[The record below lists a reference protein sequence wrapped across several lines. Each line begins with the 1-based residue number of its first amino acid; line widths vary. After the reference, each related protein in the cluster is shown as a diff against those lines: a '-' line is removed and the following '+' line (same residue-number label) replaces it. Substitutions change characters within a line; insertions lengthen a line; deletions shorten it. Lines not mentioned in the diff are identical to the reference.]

1 MESRSDLHI
10 IVSWSLYDW
19 GNSAFATTVMAGF
32 FPVFFKEYWSHGSD
46 VTVST
51 LQLGAANSF
60 ASVVVALLAPL
71 LGAIADQGGVKRRFL
86 LLFAMMGVI
95 MTGSLYFV
103 VQGDWKLAAALYVLA
118 AIGFSGANVFYDA
131 LLVNVAGE
139 KKVDI
144 VSAVGYSFGYLGGGL
159 LFALNI
165 AMTLQPHRFGL
176 TGTAEAV
183 RLSFVTVA
191 AWWAAF
197 TIPLLL
203 FVKEPRA
210 ELSER
215 LGGLLGSGLSQLT
228 RTFREIRKLRVVFL
242 FLIGYWLY
250 IDGVDTII
258 RMAVD
263 YGLSLGFSSRSLLTA
278 LLITQFVG
286 FPAAIVFGRLGER
299 LGPKTGIFIGLG
311 VYLAV
316 TVWGYFMD
324 HEAEF
329 YGLAIAIG
337 TVQGGVQ
344 ALSRSLFTR
353 LIPRNKAAEFFGFYN
368 MLGKFA
374 AVIGPAL
381 MGLVSFVT
389 GNPRWS
395 VVAVGGLFIAGGV
408 ITYLVDVEEGKRLAA
423 SLERS

>member
-1 MESRSDLHI
+1 
-10 IVSWSLYDW
+10 
-19 GNSAFATTVMAGF
+19 
-32 FPVFFKEYWSHGSD
+32 
-46 VTVST
+46 VTLST
-51 LQLGAANSF
+51 LQLGAANSI
-60 ASVVVALLAPL
+60 ASIVVALMAPL
-71 LGAIADQGGVKRRFL
+71 LGAIADQGGAKRRFL
-86 LLFAMMGVI
+86 MFFAMMGVI
-95 MTGSLYFV
+95 MTGSLYLV
-103 VQGDWKLAAALYVLA
+103 AQGDWKLAVGLYVLA
-118 AIGFSGANVFYDA
+118 TIGFSGANVFYDA

-139 KKVDI
+139 KKVDL

-165 AMTLQPHRFGL
+165 AMTLHPRSFGL
-176 TGTAEAV
+176 AGTAEAV
-183 RLSFVTVA
+183 RLSFITVA
-191 AWWAAF
+191 VWWALF
-197 TIPLLL
+197 SIPLLL
-203 FVKEPRA
+203 FVKEPRT
-210 ELSER
+210 EIVHR
-215 LGGLLGSGLSQLT
+215 RGNLLASGWSQLMS
-228 RTFREIRKLRVVFL
+228 TFREIRQLRVVFL

-263 YGLSLGFSSRSLLTA
+263 YGLALGFSSRSLLTA

-299 LGPKTGIFIGLG
+299 LGAKTGIFIGLG
-311 VYLAV
+311 VYLGV
-316 TVWGYFMD
+316 TVWGYAMD
-324 HEAEF
+324 RESEF

-353 LIPRNKAAEFFGFYN
+353 LIPANKAAEFFGFYN

-381 MGLVSFVT
+381 MGVVSFLT

-395 VVAVGGLFIAGGV
+395 VLAVGVLFVAGGI

-423 SLERS
+423 NLETL